1 MHWILQENLFKESE
15 WENLVG
21 ALERFNIPY
30 SVHKVIP
37 FIGELMPP
45 AEPKQEKV
53 VCFGSYSMRHAA
65 KEHGWNPG
73 VYDLEPINFEI
84 QREHWGD
91 LMLNYDSKVVMFKD
105 VHWEGDEPRFIRPI
119 EDSKV
124 FAGGVFEWDE
134 FRQWQRNVCVLELDY
149 GNSLMPETLVQ
160 VCTPKTIYSE
170 YRYWIVDKKVVTKS
184 LYKRGNT
191 VTYSPVVDARFDRFV
206 DEVLRFEEGCR
217 GITLSMVPTGWMPH
231 RAWVLDVCETPDG
244 IKIVEINTINAA
256 GFYAG
261 NVQDLVVALEFM
273 ERTK

>member
-1 MHWILQENLFKESE
+1 LTWQ
-15 WENLVG
+15 
-21 ALERFNIPY
+21 
-30 SVHKVIP
+30 
-37 FIGELMPP
+37 
-45 AEPKQEKV
+45 
-53 VCFGSYSMRHAA
+53 
-65 KEHGWNPG
+65 
-73 VYDLEPINFEI
+73 PINFEI
-84 QREHWGD
+84 QREHWGE

-105 VHWEGDEPRFIRPI
+105 VHWEDDEPRFIRPI

-160 VCTPKTIYSE
+160 VCMPKTIYSE
-170 YRYWIVDKKVVTKS
+170 YRYWIVGTKVVTRS

-191 VTYSPVVDARFDRFV
+191 VTYSPIVDARFDGFV
-206 DEVLRFEEGCR
+206 ADVLRGDD
-217 GITLSMVPTGWMPH
+217 ITLTTANNGWMPH
-231 RAWVLDVCETPDG
+231 RAFVLDVCETPDG